1 MEEPVNEVFKPSLP
15 ALKPY
20 FQTGSGLNSP
30 EKAFTFLL
38 GILYGKVLQVQSAR
52 GVNVA
57 SNALTWLRRLNLDGR
72 DLPGLYNKVREKLL
86 TYETEANADVRAI
99 VQDLGRLGGKELGD
113 AITLDNTATC
123 YFLLLG
129 QSVTVD
135 VLPSKTKKD
144 EESKS

>member
-1 MEEPVNEVFKPSLP
+1 MEPVDKVFEPSLP

-20 FQTGSGLNSP
+20 FQSGSGLNIP
-30 EKAFTFLL
+30 EKAFTFML

-57 SNALTWLRRLNLDGR
+57 SNALTWLKRLNLDGR

-86 TYETEANADVRAI
+86 TYETEANTDVRAI
-99 VQDLGRLGGKELGD
+99 VRDLGQIGGKELGD
-113 AITLDNTATC
+113 AITLDNTTTC

-144 EESKS
+144 EESK

>member
-1 MEEPVNEVFKPSLP
+1 METTDDPFEPSLP

-20 FQTGSGLNSP
+20 FEPGSGLSSP

-38 GILYGKVLQVQSAR
+38 GVLYGKVLQVQSAR
-52 GVNVA
+52 GVNVS
-57 SNALTWLRRLNLDGR
+57 SNALTWLKRLNLDGR

-99 VQDLGRLGGKELGD
+99 IQDLGRLGGKKLGD

-129 QSVTVD
+129 QSVMVD
-135 VLPSKTKKD
+135 VLPPKPKKD
-144 EESKS
+144 ED